1 MNSRKKK
8 VRQNIKRNAPEKAAV
23 RRKNTRLMR
32 RTSGGQ
38 QSIAEARLDK
48 KADTILAKAKIIK
61 IDEQPKIEY
70 RNVQIDDLQID
81 NSYQRPLKEGHIADI
96 MLYFNWEGFGT
107 PVIGHRGNRGLWLI
121 DGQQRI
127 TAAQRLGATT
137 VGVEVRESTGP
148 KYEAS
153 LFHLLNS
160 TSVVPSKMQIF
171 RAALRA
177 GNKNA
182 VAINK
187 AVKEAGFKIHLGI
200 VNYSGNEWPH
210 IRALSRLENMFKYGG
225 VRFLKEVLSLI
236 GETWPEE
243 DDSIREDVIG
253 GMHRFIRFTRY
264 SDPRPRGWLN
274 EYMPS
279 RGMTRRARIIEA
291 ITQKG
296 LTSAGLHNKAANS
309 KESAS
314 GYSRAEAVQRIL
326 DETCRFNSRRRA
338 PKATATDEE
347 V

>member
-1 MNSRKKK
+1 MKSRKKK
-8 VRQNIKRNAPEKAAV
+8 VKQNTKRNAPKTSV
-23 RRKNTRLMR
+23 LRRKNTRLMS
-32 RTSGGQ
+32 RTSGGR
-38 QSIAEARLDK
+38 QSVVEARLDK

-61 IDEQPKIEY
+61 IAAQPTKVY
-70 RNVQIDDLQID
+70 RTVKIDDLQID

-96 MLYFNWEGFGT
+96 MMYFNWEGFGT
-107 PVIGHRGNRGLWLI
+107 PVIGRRTGGGLWLI

-127 TAAQRLGATT
+127 TAAQRLGATS
-137 VGVEVRESTGP
+137 VGAEIRDSVGP

-160 TSVVPSKMQIF
+160 TSVVPTKMQIF

-187 AVKEAGFKIHLGI
+187 AVKEAGFQIHLNA
-200 VNYSGNEWPH
+200 VNYSGSEWPY
-210 IRALSRLENMFKYGG
+210 IRALSRLEKLFKYGG
-225 VRFLKEVLSLI
+225 VQFLTEVLSI
-236 GETWPEE
+236 ISETWPEE
-243 DDSIREDVIG
+243 DDAVREDVIG
-253 GMHRFIRFTRY
+253 GMHRFIRVTRY
-264 SDPRPRGWLN
+264 SDPRPKGWLH
-274 EYMPS
+274 ELMPT
-279 RGMTRRARIIEA
+279 RGMTRRDRIVEA

-296 LTSAGLHNKAANS
+296 LTAAGLHNKAANS

-326 DETCRFNSRRRA
+326 DETCRFNSRRRT
-338 PKATATDEE
+338 PKSTAADDM

>member
-1 MNSRKKK
+1 MKSRKKK
-8 VRQNIKRNAPEKAAV
+8 VRQNTQRNAPEKAAA
-23 RRKNTRLMR
+23 RRKNTRLIR
-32 RTSGGQ
+32 RTSGGR
-38 QSIAEARLDK
+38 QSVAEARLDK

-61 IDEQPKIEY
+61 IDAQPKVEY
-70 RNVQIDDLQID
+70 RTVKIDDLRID

-96 MLYFNWEGFGT
+96 MMYFNWEGFGT
-107 PVIGHRGNRGLWLI
+107 PVIGRRSNGGLWLI

-127 TAAQRLGATT
+127 TAAQRLGATK

-160 TSVVPSKMQIF
+160 TSVVPTKMQIF

-187 AVKEAGFKIHLGI
+187 AVKAAGFKIHLDV
-200 VNYSGNEWPH
+200 VNYSGNEWPY
-210 IRALSRLENMFKYGG
+210 IRALSRLEKLFKYGG
-225 VRFLKEVLSLI
+225 AKFLTEVLSLI

-243 DDSIREDVIG
+243 DDAVREDVIG

-264 SDPRPRGWLN
+264 SDPRPKGWLHA
-274 EYMPS
+274 YMPS
-279 RGMTRRARIIEA
+279 RGITRRERIVEA

-296 LTSAGLHNKAANS
+296 LTAAGLHNKAANS

-326 DETCRFNSRRRA
+326 DETCRFNSRRKT
-338 PKATATDEE
+338 PKRTAANEE